1 MCMCGAPTINGHH
14 GYSWNGE
21 AKSVYPINP
30 PDIQD
35 GDTLL
40 FDEPGRCGGTD
51 SHSYHFRLVKSGGQ
65 CFLLVRHGGGDERIS
80 VGTWTD
86 VDALASLDSN
96 ARYWLMCRMYHT
108 QYYAARDAREKERR
122 LWTQAAAEKRIKT
135 RKQRGRGTVKV
146 WIETKPVA
154 PVVTEGK

>member
-1 MCMCGAPTINGHH
+1 MCMCGTPTINGHH

-21 AKSVYPINP
+21 AKSVYQPNP

-35 GDTLL
+35 GDTLW
-40 FDEPGRCGGTD
+40 FDEPGRCGGLD
-51 SHSYHFRLVKSGGQ
+51 AHSHHFRLVKNGGRWH
-65 CFLLVRHGGGDERIS
+65 LLVRHGGGDERIRLGS
-80 VGTWTD
+80 WPSIE
-86 VDALASLDSN
+86 ALSSLDTN
-96 ARYWLMCRMYHT
+96 ARYWLLHTLYYT
-108 QYYAARDAREKERR
+108 QYYAAMDAREKERR

-146 WIETKPVA
+146 WIEEKPAA